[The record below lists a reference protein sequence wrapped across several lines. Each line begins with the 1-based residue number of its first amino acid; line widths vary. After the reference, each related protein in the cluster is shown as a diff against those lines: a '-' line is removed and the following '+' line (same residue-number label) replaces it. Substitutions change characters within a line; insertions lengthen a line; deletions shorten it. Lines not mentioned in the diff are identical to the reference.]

1 MIMDKRNISGD
12 FSSWY
17 KVSSYVKPKS
27 PTQCD
32 VRAKVFKLCCPQN
45 IDHLLPVAF
54 HLLYLQSYSLT
65 ISDFDWL
72 QVIKIFKAQF
82 YLNVK

>member
-45 IDHLLPVAF
+45 IDHLLPVALNSF
-54 HLLYLQSYSLT
+54 TFNFTLLPSPILIGYR
-65 ISDFDWL
+65 
-72 QVIKIFKAQF
+72 
-82 YLNVK
+82 